1 MKPARILVLFGN
13 VPLYGNERA
22 NIETLL
28 ALQHAGAEVLF
39 LIRSYWTKET
49 IQPELARQGL
59 KFVEVPYYES
69 VRQGVSPVTWL
80 RNIVGVASGSYR
92 LLHLLRTMKATHI
105 HVGSTAWVLNFIPAL
120 LLSRVPLIFRAG
132 DIPPQH
138 HLLWRLVWKYSRR
151 RAAGIVCDSDFVR
164 DELVSLGADPKK
176 CEVIYAPAPSRA
188 MLPLL
193 RSRKASAQL
202 TVLYVGQITES
213 KGVDMLVRVAMRLV
227 KKYPVKFVVA
237 GDYSGRNLFGQAL
250 VDHVA
255 QAGLDEVI
263 RFTGFVGDIEGLYSD
278 ADLHVVPSVWKE
290 PYGLTVLE
298 SKQRG
303 VASVVFPMGGLR
315 ETVEHG
321 VDGWVCA
328 AATETELERALRHY
342 FEHPEL
348 CDTQGKAAHLSL
360 TCRLKV
366 HEYATR
372 WTQVYDAAQ

>member
-22 NIETLL
+22 NIETLS

-59 KFVEVPYYES
+59 RFVEVPYFES
-69 VRQGVSPVTWL
+69 VRRGVSPAIWL
-80 RNIVGVASGSYR
+80 RNIVGVMSGSFR
-92 LLHLLRTMKATHI
+92 LLRLLRTTKATHI

-120 LLSRVPLIFRAG
+120 LITRVPLILRAG
-132 DIPPQH
+132 DVPPQH
-138 HLLWRLVWKYSRR
+138 HLLWRLVWKYARR
-151 RAAGIVCDSDFVR
+151 RAAVIVCDSYFVR
-164 DELVSLGADPKK
+164 DELVALGADPKK
-176 CEVIYAPAPSRA
+176 CDVIYAPAPARETV
-188 MLPLL
+188 PRL
-193 RSRKASAQL
+193 RSHKATAQL

-213 KGVDMLVRVAMRLV
+213 KGVDVLVRVATRLIQE
-227 KKYPVKFVVA
+227 YPVKFVIA
-237 GDYSGRNLFGQAL
+237 GDYSGRNSFGQAL
-250 VDHVA
+250 VNRVA
-255 QAGLDEVI
+255 QSGLKEVI

-321 VDGWVCA
+321 VDGWVCS

-372 WTQVYDAAQ
+372 WTQVYDAVQ